1 MEMFSSLKE
10 IFSIFLGNIS
20 QFSGNTFG
28 EREFRGRLWVK
39 IFPNSTEIF
48 SSFVGNTF
56 GGREIRGRLWV
67 KIFPN
72 SREIFSSFVG
82 NLFNFFG
89 KYFLRERDPREAM
102 GENLF

>member
-48 SSFVGNTF
+48 SSFVGN
-56 GGREIRGRLWV
+56 
-67 KIFPN
+67 
-72 SREIFSSFVG
+72 
-82 NLFNFFG
+82 LFNFFG